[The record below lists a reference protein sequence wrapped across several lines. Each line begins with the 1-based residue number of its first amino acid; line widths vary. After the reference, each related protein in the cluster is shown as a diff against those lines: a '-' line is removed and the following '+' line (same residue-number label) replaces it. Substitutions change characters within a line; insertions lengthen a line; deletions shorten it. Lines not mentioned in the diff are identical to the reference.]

1 MKTDMTKKI
10 LLILLTILAFT
21 SLKSYSQRIMGEAI
35 LGLNM
40 SKIEGDLI
48 NNGSLKFQ
56 KPGLNIGVGAIL
68 PINDRFS
75 INLQT
80 LFSQKGASKKYGVHP
95 DSAQPY
101 YRTRLDYA
109 EIPIL
114 FHYHDKNGLS
124 LGTGISYSR
133 LVRAQWTLNGREV
146 SNSISDGLFTTD
158 NFDWIAD
165 FKVRVWKNLHA
176 NARYQYSLN
185 TIWSGEDEDLLT
197 TQIGNT
203 QNTNQRHSLV
213 SLRVIWIFGMEQS
226 RQVREGVE

>member
-1 MKTDMTKKI
+1 
-10 LLILLTILAFT
+10 
-21 SLKSYSQRIMGEAI
+21 MGEAI

-40 SKIEGDLI
+40 SKVEGDLI

-68 PINDRFS
+68 PINEKFS
-75 INLQT
+75 VNLQT
-80 LFSQKGASKKYGVHP
+80 LFSQKGAYKKLGTHP

-101 YRTRLDYA
+101 YKTRLDYA
-109 EIPIL
+109 EVPLL

-133 LVRAQWTLNGREV
+133 LVRAQWIVNGREI
-146 SNSISDGLFTTD
+146 SNSINDGLFARD

-165 FKVRVWKNLHA
+165 FKIRVWKNLQA
-176 NARYQYSLN
+176 NVRYQYSLS
-185 TIWSGEDEDLLT
+185 TIWAGDDEDLLT
-197 TQIGNT
+197 TQAGDT
-203 QNTNQRHSLV
+203 QNTNQRHSLL
-213 SLRVIWIFGMEQS
+213 SFRVIWVFGMEQS

>member
-1 MKTDMTKKI
+1 MTKKVLFI
-10 LLILLTILAFT
+10 IIIFIGL
-21 SLKSYSQRIMGEAI
+21 SNLKSYSQRIMGEAI

-40 SKIEGDLI
+40 SKVEGDLI

-56 KPGLNIGVGAIL
+56 KPGLNLGVGAIL
-68 PINDRFS
+68 PINDMFS
-75 INLQT
+75 INIQT
-80 LFSQKGASKKYGVHP
+80 LFSQKGAYKKYGTHP

-109 EIPIL
+109 EIPLL

-133 LVRAQWTLNGREV
+133 LVRAQWTVNGREI
-146 SNSISDGLFTTD
+146 SNSISDGLFTRD

-165 FKVRVWKNLHA
+165 FKVRIWKNLHA

-185 TIWSGEDEDLLT
+185 SIWSGNEEDLLT
-197 TQIGNT
+197 TQAGKT
-203 QNTNQRHSLV
+203 QNTNQRHSLL
-213 SLRVIWIFGMEQS
+213 SLRIIWVFGMEQS